1 MSLIVKIHLLG
12 VFFIYPFTIMQCFF
26 DKEILSMCN
35 IPFFQNKNDIKIF
48 SYDDFH
54 FETNYF
60 HTENIHLFL
69 FFLDNQPHDIIQFIK
84 KLQCDNKY
92 SNYPMVLFSQKKE
105 YLYYAFFEL
114 KPFQP
119 VLLPVVKKNYTNLL
133 EYIQFYYNMYQ
144 SSHKKVLEFD
154 FNSCFYR
161 FQIDDILFAEAKNRK
176 VLIRTK
182 DDSSTEVPITFHH
195 LLEQV
200 PTNTLIQSHR
210 SYIINPCN
218 VSRIDKGAKHWTAS
232 FYNTDKKAFISRAYR
247 KSTLDIV
254 FIHICKSN
262 TTQSDFYPM
271 IDMYYFQ

>member
-1 MSLIVKIHLLG
+1 M
-12 VFFIYPFTIMQCFF
+12 FFIYPFTIMQCFF
-26 DKEILSMCN
+26 DNEILSMWDEV
-35 IPFFQNKNDIKIF
+35 FFKNKNDIKIS
-48 SYDDFH
+48 SYNRLDFEVNH
-54 FETNYF
+54 FRTET
-60 HTENIHLFL
+60 IHLFL
-69 FFLDNQPHDIIQFIK
+69 FFLDSQPYEIIEFIK
-84 KLQCDNKY
+84 KIQHDKKY

-105 YLYYAFFEL
+105 YLYDAFFEL

-119 VLLPVVKKNYTNLL
+119 VLLPIRKKNSTNLT

-144 SSHKKVLEFD
+144 TSYKKVLEFN

-182 DDSSTEVPITFHH
+182 DDSSTEIPITFHH
-195 LLEQV
+195 LLEQI
-200 PTNTLIQSHR
+200 PENTLIQSHR

-218 VSRIDKGAKHWTAS
+218 VSRIDKEAKHWTAS
-232 FYNTDKKAFISRAYR
+232 FYNTNKKALISRAYR
-247 KSTLDIV
+247 QTTLDIV

-262 TTQSDFYPM
+262 TIECYPM

>member
-1 MSLIVKIHLLG
+1 MSLIVKIILLG
-12 VFFIYPFTIMQCFF
+12 EFFIYPFTIMQCFF
-26 DKEILSMCN
+26 NNQISSMCDVALLK
-35 IPFFQNKNDIKIF
+35 NKKDTQIF

-54 FETNYF
+54 TEINYF

-84 KLQCDNKY
+84 KLQNDAKY
-92 SNYPMVLFSQKKE
+92 SNHPMALFSYKKE
-105 YLYYAFFEL
+105 YLYHAFFEL

-119 VLLPVVKKNYTNLL
+119 VLLPISKKNNANLM
-133 EYIQFYYNMYQ
+133 EYIDFYYKMYQ
-144 SSHKKVLEFD
+144 TSYKKVLEFD
-154 FNSCFYR
+154 FSSCFYR

-182 DDSSTEVPITFHH
+182 DDSSIEIPITFHH
-195 LLEQV
+195 LLEQI
-200 PTNTLIQSHR
+200 PENTLIQSHR
-210 SYIINPCN
+210 SFIINPCN

-232 FYNTDKKAFISRAYR
+232 FYNTNKKAFISRAYR
-247 KSTLDIV
+247 QATLDIV

-262 TTQSDFYPM
+262 NTECYPM